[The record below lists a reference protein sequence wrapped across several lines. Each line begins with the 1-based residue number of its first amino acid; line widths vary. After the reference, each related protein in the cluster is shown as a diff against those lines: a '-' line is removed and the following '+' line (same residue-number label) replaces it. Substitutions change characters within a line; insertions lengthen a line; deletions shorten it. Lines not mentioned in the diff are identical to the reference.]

1 MNWCLQS
8 VYVCSAFLE
17 KLGNART
24 FFLPVHR
31 WKFRQ
36 AGSLLLNRCSHLDLR
51 PPVLRGKVLDNI
63 HISCLSGLCFCEFLI
78 ELSPSVEWRGF
89 PKVLLRKELT
99 AAAWK
104 KKEAFGSSLVPI
116 GQIIAHTQMVARMKT
131 WAAVRRSSCFPR
143 SILIRGQQVSAP
155 VDIHKNNLL
164 DILIDQEF
172 SNLRCQRIARGWRG

>member
-51 PPVLRGKVLDNI
+51 PPVLRGKVSDNI

-104 KKEAFGSSLVPI
+104 KKEAFGSRHHHHHHYSSNWPDNR
-116 GQIIAHTQMVARMKT
+116 AHTNGGKDENLGGCAPLLLLSAQYLDQG
-131 WAAVRRSSCFPR
+131 AA
-143 SILIRGQQVSAP
+143 GQRA
-155 VDIHKNNLL
+155 
-164 DILIDQEF
+164 
-172 SNLRCQRIARGWRG
+172 C

>member
-1 MNWCLQS
+1 MRASHNIAQHPHHITDHTLISEASAKCDTLRPPAFMNWCLQLE
-8 VYVCSAFLE
+8 YVCRAFLE

-51 PPVLRGKVLDNI
+51 PPVLRGKVSDNI

-104 KKEAFGSSLVPI
+104 KKEAFGSR
-116 GQIIAHTQMVARMKT
+116 H
-131 WAAVRRSSCFPR
+131 
-143 SILIRGQQVSAP
+143 
-155 VDIHKNNLL
+155 HHHHHHH
-164 DILIDQEF
+164 
-172 SNLRCQRIARGWRG
+172 